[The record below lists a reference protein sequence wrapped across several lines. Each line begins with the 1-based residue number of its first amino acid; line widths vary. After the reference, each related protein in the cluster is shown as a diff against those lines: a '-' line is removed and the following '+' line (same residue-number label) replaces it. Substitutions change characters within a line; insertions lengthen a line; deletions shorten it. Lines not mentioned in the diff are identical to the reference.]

1 MNQIKQLFAS
11 LTLGQKIGLAA
22 VILLVAGG
30 VPMFTRWQ
38 HEGSFK
44 PLFTGMAPEDA
55 GAIVQ
60 KLKESGV
67 EHRLAENGTAVLVP
81 ADKVDDVRLEMAG
94 AGLPRTGRIGFE
106 LFDKTN
112 LGLTDFSERVNYR
125 RAVEGELERTIK
137 AINEIEQAR
146 VHVTFPK
153 DSVFLDSREPAK
165 ASVLLHVKPGLRL
178 SPPNVVA
185 IENLVASAVEGLSPD
200 AVSIVDMQ
208 GNLLSR
214 QHKGGDGTDSADNAL
229 DYKHQV
235 EKDLTAKV
243 ESTLT
248 PLLGDGKFRVG
259 ITADCDFSTSEQT
272 DEVYDP
278 TRSVMS
284 NSQKTEDVSQ
294 GGGGAAAGGV
304 PGTPANLPRSTIRA
318 QATGGGGNSVSR
330 RTENVSFET
339 SRTVRQVKVPRGTI
353 KRISAALLVDQDVEW
368 QGKGKQRKRVLI
380 PPTPEKLKTIH
391 DVVAGVLG
399 IVNDRGDQLVV
410 ETLPFEQ
417 TRNAEDSTL
426 DSAKPIIPTNA
437 LKDLMADK
445 KVLIGAG
452 VGVLFIVLFMVFRMT
467 RKSGN
472 ANAHL
477 HEKPVILPGRAE
489 EHRSARGVGA
499 GAAET
504 AEAPKPGPEIDGNA
518 QGPLQLPVL
527 TNNTKTL
534 LENLKRGISKDPE
547 TAVNVIRGW
556 IEEA

>member
-1 MNQIKQLFAS
+1 MNQLQQLFAS

-67 EHRLAENGTAVLVP
+67 EHRLAENGTSVLVP

-94 AGLPRTGRIGFE
+94 AGLPRSGRIGFE

-165 ASVLLHVKPGLRL
+165 ASVLLHVKPGMRL

-185 IENLVASAVEGLSPD
+185 IANLVASSVEGLSPD

-214 QHKGGDGTDSADNAL
+214 QQKSADGADSADNAL

-284 NSQKTEDVSQ
+284 NSQKTEDLSQ
-294 GGGGAAAGGV
+294 GGGASAGGV
-304 PGTPANLPRSTIRA
+304 PGTPANLPRSSIRA
-318 QATGGGGNSVSR
+318 QSQGGGSGGNSVSR

-339 SRTVRQVKVPRGTI
+339 SRTVRQVKVPRGTV

-368 QGKGKQRKRVLI
+368 QGKGKLRKRVLI

-426 DSAKPIIPTNA
+426 DSGKPVVPANT

-452 VGVLFIVLFMVFRMT
+452 VGVLFIILFMVFRLT
-467 RKSGN
+467 RKSGG
-472 ANAHL
+472 ADAHL

-489 EHRSARGVGA
+489 EHRSARGV
-499 GAAET
+499 T
-504 AEAPKPGPEIDGNA
+504 APDAVDPAKPGPEIDGNA
-518 QGPLQLPVL
+518 GPLQLPVL